1 MKHQHSSGYV
11 LKKGGIE
18 DFSWP
23 ITRGELVEKIRS
35 LITTSVK
42 FFKNSDTSNNKVFK
56 NLEISNQYFLRK
68 VLSIYNS
75 KICFQRL
82 EMSGGLPENSAIINE
97 LLRKTLETE
106 DEYLIPFKYGFRK
119 EVTRRAFIIEKLRN
133 YLATLKR
140 KDGFTRKNIE
150 KIDINNEIVCT
161 GVSPLSSRYLKS
173 INRSGYQVRI
183 SEYFPKD
190 KKLDLD
196 HFLNNSDQ
204 YHSQEA
210 FVEYKKSILDW
221 LESQEVVLSAQESE
235 NCFLWLSNFLA
246 YVDYY
251 RVMLDNNLGHIPR
264 ILWTSSAGIV
274 WNKLLAVKVLEQGG
288 EVTVFDHAQ
297 GANFS
302 LNTYT
307 PFVEFQ
313 DTTYFVTF
321 SSAFIK
327 YLTKAS
333 EGLVYRDKLPVIFY
347 PED

>member
-183 SEYFPKD
+183 SEFFPKD
-190 KKLDLD
+190 KKIDLD
-196 HFLNNSDQ
+196 QFLNHSSQ

-210 FVEYKKSILDW
+210 FVEYKKAILSW
-221 LESQEVVLSAQESE
+221 LESQEVVLTAQETES
-235 NCFLWLSNFLA
+235 CFLWLSNFLA

-251 RVMLDNNLGHIPR
+251 RVMLDNNLKYIPK

-327 YLTKAS
+327 YLTKAA
-333 EGLVYRDKLPVIFY
+333 EGLVYRDKLPIFY
-347 PED
+347 FPED

>member
-1 MKHQHSSGYV
+1 MKNQHSSGYV
-11 LKKGGIE
+11 LKRGGIK
-18 DFSWP
+18 DFTWP

-35 LITTSVK
+35 LITTSVT
-42 FFKNSDTSNNKVFK
+42 FFKKYNASDNKIIK

-68 VLSIYNS
+68 VLGIYNA

-82 EMSGGLPENSAIINE
+82 EKSGGLPEDSAIINE
-97 LLRKTLETE
+97 LLRKTMETD

-119 EVTRRAFIIEKLRN
+119 EVTRKAFFIEMLRN

-140 KDGFTRKNIE
+140 KDGFARKNIE
-150 KIDINNEIVCT
+150 KIDLNNEIVCT
-161 GVSPLSSRYLKS
+161 GVSPLSSRYLES
-173 INRSGYQVRI
+173 INEAGYQVRI
-183 SEYFPKD
+183 SEFFPKD
-190 KKLDLD
+190 KTVELG
-196 HFLNNSDQ
+196 HFLNNSKKYSSDEA
-204 YHSQEA
+204 YIEYKEVIINWLKSQE
-210 FVEYKKSILDW
+210 IN
-221 LESQEVVLSAQESE
+221 LSPDESE

-251 RVMLDNNLGHIPR
+251 RVMLDKNHKYIPKT
-264 ILWTSSAGIV
+264 LWTSSAGIV
-274 WNKLLAVKVLEQGG
+274 WNKLLAVKVLELGG
-288 EVTVFDHAQ
+288 KVTVFDHAQ

-321 SSAFIK
+321 SAAFIK

-333 EGLVYRDKLPVIFY
+333 EGLIYRDKLPIVCF